1 LAVKLAPFGRR
12 NRAVAIELADLSPLE
27 AALHPA
33 LESGRWRIPD
43 RFNFTRDVI
52 EVLAEDPKRRALM
65 CLGVEGVIE
74 PRTFHQLADA
84 ASRWASQLR
93 ERGVGEGDCILV
105 LVASKLA
112 WIEVMLAGIKVGAV
126 TVPCPPTLSSAALD
140 IRIASTGAK
149 LVVAERS
156 SGLDLVEAE
165 GRPAVLYSED
175 VDSLPPQHSWDEPS
189 ADTSSRDL
197 AFVLSTSGTAF
208 GPHGVAHT
216 HGAAYAARAQ
226 AEHWLD
232 ASAHDVVWCT
242 SDTGS
247 ALSVWNVLLGP
258 WSQGAEIV
266 IHDGAFSAEE
276 RLDLI
281 RRLDVTILC
290 QSPSEYRA
298 LAEQGQGVLERHRA
312 PLLRRLVSTGD
323 VASPDVAVTFMDA
336 WGLPIHDGY
345 STAECGVVAG
355 WGPGTEPR
363 AGCVGMALPG
373 QEVVVVDASGNELP
387 PGTEGDLAVRGR
399 PPTMFSGY
407 WQAADETKAT
417 FRGDL
422 YVTGDIAT
430 IDQDGR
436 IRLVGRAQD
445 VISSGGLR
453 FSPTEVE
460 DSLRT
465 HEVVADAGVV
475 GSRDLERGGQFVR
488 AFVVLKPRVEGTDR
502 LVAEIRQHLRKSLP
516 ESMVP
521 REVDFVDALPKTPN
535 GKVRRLELR
544 ERPIARAQPAW
555 TGAGAEPEP
564 WKPQPEIAPEPEPV
578 VIEEVEEEDELLPD
592 YVVPRA
598 QTLAASLEP
607 EPAAD
612 AAVADDGP
620 GEDAGDE
627 LPDYI
632 VQSDPEVDPLPD
644 YVTSFLR
651 SEPLTDIEH
660 PVPIETPRTS
670 QPNLAPDGKFETKPE
685 PRLDPR
691 LMPTAPEQDL
701 ERIMFAP
708 AGEAAPTAPADPP
721 QDPPAADPPAAD
733 PPEPEKPKFTVI
745 PRPIEKPRP
754 YPTRGR
760 QPEPEPKPQPQPEPE
775 PPPEPDAPA
784 EPAPSPAPPED
795 VVPTTSRPTGRA
807 APAARPPAPSPAPP
821 AADPLPVDAKQR
833 ASKPKAPEA
842 ATPREQAAAAPK
854 PAAAAKPKPPQSKPP
869 QPKPP
874 QPARAPE
881 RAKAPDPPKAAE
893 VPKAPEKPVP
903 PQKAKVPEKPRI
915 PEKAIPEK
923 AIPEKPAAVAKPAP
937 KPASP
942 KPAPRPAPK
951 TAPSSSSASASK
963 PASKPAS
970 TPVPKPPRKPAARPA
985 AKAAPK
991 AKPAVAA
998 AAPPASVTPP
1008 AAPAPAPV
1016 PDLATVLDPEHAVE
1030 KSAAKRGRLGRKK
1043 KEPETTADAKQRS
1056 RFSRSAPEPGMENQD
1071 VSFME
1076 GLSSRL
1082 SAYSVSADEDVA
1094 IPMAKP
1100 SPDGDSGESG

>member
-1 LAVKLAPFGRR
+1 MKLAPFGRR
-12 NRAVAIELADLSPLE
+12 NRAVAYELSGLSPLE

-33 LESGRWRIPD
+33 LEAGRWQVPD

-65 CLGVEGVIE
+65 RLGAEGVIE
-74 PRTFHQLADA
+74 PRTFHQLAEG
-84 ASRWASQLR
+84 ASRWAEQLR
-93 ERGVGEGDCILV
+93 ERGVSPGDCVLV

-126 TVPCPPTLSSAALD
+126 TVPCPHKLSAAALEV
-140 IRIASTGAK
+140 RIASTGAK
-149 LVVAERS
+149 LIVADRA
-156 SGLDLVEAE
+156 SGLEPVESE
-165 GRPAVLYSED
+165 GRPAVLYVED
-175 VDSLPPQHSWDEPS
+175 IDNLPPQRDADEPS
-189 ADTSSRDL
+189 ADTSARDL

-232 ASAHDVVWCT
+232 AGAHDVVWAT

-266 IHDGAFSAEE
+266 IHDGVFNADE

-290 QSPSEYRA
+290 QTPAEYRA
-298 LAEQGQGVLERHRA
+298 LAEKGREVLERYRA

-323 VASPDVAVTFMDA
+323 VSSPDVAVAFMDA

-345 STAECGVVAG
+345 GAAECGIIAG
-355 WGPGTEPR
+355 WGAGTEPR
-363 AGCVGMALPG
+363 AGCVGIALPG
-373 QEVVVVDASGNELP
+373 QDVVVVDAGGNELP

-407 WQAADETKAT
+407 WQAPDETKAT

-436 IRLVGRAQD
+436 IRVVGRAQD

-453 FSPTEVE
+453 FSPTDVE
-460 DSLRT
+460 DALRT
-465 HEVVADAGVV
+465 HEVVADVGVV
-475 GSRDLERGGQFVR
+475 GSRDLERGGQYVR
-488 AFVVLKPRVEGTDR
+488 AFVVLRPLVQGTDR

-521 REVDFVDALPKTPN
+521 REVDFVDALPRTQD
-535 GKVRRLELR
+535 GKLRRGELR
-544 ERPIARAQPAW
+544 ERPIVRAQPAW

-607 EPAAD
+607 EP
-612 AAVADDGP
+612 VADDGAARR
-620 GEDAGDE
+620 GSDDEAGGE

-632 VQSDPEVDPLPD
+632 VQGEPEDDPLPD
-644 YVTSFLR
+644 YVVTFLR

-660 PVPIETPRTS
+660 PAPIDTPRTS
-670 QPNLAPDGKFETKPE
+670 LPRLAPDGKFETAPE
-685 PRLDPR
+685 PQLDPR
-691 LMPTAPEQDL
+691 PLPTTPEQDL

-708 AGEAAPTAPADPP
+708 AGEAAPVSPSDPP
-721 QDPPAADPPAAD
+721 AD
-733 PPEPEKPKFTVI
+733 PPEPEKPRFKVI
-745 PRPIEKPRP
+745 PRPIEEPRP
-754 YPTRGR
+754 YAKRPAEPKAKPK
-760 QPEPEPKPQPQPEPE
+760 PEPEPEPVPE
-775 PPPEPDAPA
+775 PPAPRVA
-784 EPAPSPAPPED
+784 APSPGPPQD
-795 VVPTTSRPTGRA
+795 ASAGTSPPAARP
-807 APAARPPAPSPAPP
+807 PSAARPPAPSPAPP
-821 AADPLPVDAKQR
+821 EDPAPIPPKRKVV
-833 ASKPKAPEA
+833 KPKPPEKA
-842 ATPREQAAAAPK
+842 EVTEK
-854 PAAAAKPKPPQSKPP
+854 PAAAARPKPPETATPPPAAKPSAAATRP
-869 QPKPP
+869 EAPKPP
-874 QPARAPE
+874 
-881 RAKAPDPPKAAE
+881 
-893 VPKAPEKPVP
+893 EKPSAA
-903 PQKAKVPEKPRI
+903 QKP
-915 PEKAIPEK
+915 
-923 AIPEKPAAVAKPAP
+923 PAAAKPAP
-937 KPASP
+937 KP
-942 KPAPRPAPK
+942 KPRPAPK
-951 TAPSSSSASASK
+951 P
-963 PASKPAS
+963 
-970 TPVPKPPRKPAARPA
+970 
-985 AKAAPK
+985 
-991 AKPAVAA
+991 
-998 AAPPASVTPP
+998 AAPPASTTGSKPVPKPASSPVPKPARKPAAKPTPRAKPVVAAASPPAP
-1008 AAPAPAPV
+1008 AAPPPSVAPPQPELVTA
-1016 PDLATVLDPEHAVE
+1016 LDPTPTVAKDE
-1030 KSAAKRGRLGRKK
+1030 AKRGRRGRKK
-1043 KEPETTADAKQRS
+1043 KEAAAETKQRS

-1082 SAYSVSADEDVA
+1082 SAYSVSADEEVA
-1094 IPMAKP
+1094 IPPAKP
-1100 SPDGDSGESG
+1100 SADAEPDGDD

>member
-1 LAVKLAPFGRR
+1 MKLAPFGRR
-12 NRAVAIELADLSPLE
+12 NRAVALELADLSPLE

-156 SGLDLVEAE
+156 SGLDLVESE

-290 QSPSEYRA
+290 QSPAEYRA
-298 LAEQGQGVLERHRA
+298 LAEQGQAVLERHRA

-336 WGLPIHDGY
+336 WGMPIHDGY

-373 QEVVVVDASGNELP
+373 QDVVVVDAGGNELP

-407 WQAADETKAT
+407 WQAPDETKAT

-521 REVDFVDALPKTPN
+521 REVDFVDALPKTQN

-555 TGAGAEPEP
+555 TAGAEPEP

-598 QTLAASLEP
+598 QTLAASFEP
-607 EPAAD
+607 EPVAD
-612 AAVADDGP
+612 AAVTDDGP
-620 GEDAGDE
+620 GEDAGDV

-632 VQSDPEVDPLPD
+632 VQSDPDMAPLPD
-644 YVTSFLR
+644 HVTSFLR
-651 SEPLTDIEH
+651 SDPLTDIEH

-670 QPNLAPDGKFETKPE
+670 LPKLAPDGKFETAPE

-708 AGEAAPTAPADPP
+708 AGEAAPTAPAARPLILRRP
-721 QDPPAADPPAAD
+721 
-733 PPEPEKPKFTVI
+733 I
-745 PRPIEKPRP
+745 PRSRRSPSSRSS
-754 YPTRGR
+754 RGR
-760 QPEPEPKPQPQPEPE
+760 SRSLARTPRVVRQPEPKPQPEPE
-775 PPPEPDAPA
+775 PTAGA
-784 EPAPSPAPPED
+784 GSPCR
-795 VVPTTSRPTGRA
+795 TTSSSFSRSAGRRCA
-807 APAARPPAPSPAPP
+807 HDLARH
-821 AADPLPVDAKQR
+821 
-833 ASKPKAPEA
+833 E
-842 ATPREQAAAAPK
+842 
-854 PAAAAKPKPPQSKPP
+854 
-869 QPKPP
+869 
-874 QPARAPE
+874 PARARSTSASPVARSSCGGPPAGGRQAE
-881 RAKAPDPPKAAE
+881 RVEAEGPGSAQASRAGSGRAEADRGGQAQASPAQASPAQGPRAQGPRACQSAAAGQGARSAE
-893 VPKAPEKPVP
+893 GCRGAQGPGEAGTAPEGQGPGEA
-903 PQKAKVPEKPRI
+903 QNPR
-915 PEKAIPEK
+915 EGDSGEGDSGEARRRGE
-923 AIPEKPAAVAKPAP
+923 ACSKPAP
-937 KPASP
+937 P
-942 KPAPRPAPK
+942 KPAPRPHRRLRRPLRQLRRRSRR
-951 TAPSSSSASASK
+951 PSLRRPRYRSRHASLLPGLRRSPLRKQSPRLPRLRRPNPSRRPPRLRQHHRQLRRQLWRRTSSRHSTWSPRSRRLRRSADASA
-963 PASKPAS
+963 
-970 TPVPKPPRKPAARPA
+970 
-985 AKAAPK
+985 
-991 AKPAVAA
+991 
-998 AAPPASVTPP
+998 
-1008 AAPAPAPV
+1008 
-1016 PDLATVLDPEHAVE
+1016 
-1030 KSAAKRGRLGRKK
+1030 GRRRRR
-1043 KEPETTADAKQRS
+1043 RS
-1056 RFSRSAPEPGMENQD
+1056 RRRRPTRSSGRASAGRRRSRGW
-1071 VSFME
+1071 
-1076 GLSSRL
+1076 RTRT
-1082 SAYSVSADEDVA
+1082 
-1094 IPMAKP
+1094 
-1100 SPDGDSGESG
+1100 